1 MINPAMYE
9 VLVNRSGWGKTT
21 VSELLAR
28 SMVPG
33 ESLGLSSRG
42 GRDKIN
48 IVNKVYQDTD

>member
-1 MINPAMYE
+1 MREA
-9 VLVNRSGWGKTT
+9 T

-28 SMVPG
+28 SRVPG

-48 IVNKVYQDTD
+48 IVNKVYQDTH